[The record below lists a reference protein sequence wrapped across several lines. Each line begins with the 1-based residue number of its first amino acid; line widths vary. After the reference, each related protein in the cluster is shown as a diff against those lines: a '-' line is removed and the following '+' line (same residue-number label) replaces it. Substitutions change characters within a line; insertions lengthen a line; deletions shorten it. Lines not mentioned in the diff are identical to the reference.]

1 MTNQLADG
9 TIVRRRR
16 CDGCNYRWYTKQPAE
31 VQVSKYDLK
40 WSASKHC
47 TGKHVIAINDPI

>member
-16 CDGCNYRWYTKQPAE
+16 CDGCNHRWYTKQPAE

-40 WSASKHC
+40 WSHDYI
-47 TGKHVIAINDPI
+47 VAINDPI